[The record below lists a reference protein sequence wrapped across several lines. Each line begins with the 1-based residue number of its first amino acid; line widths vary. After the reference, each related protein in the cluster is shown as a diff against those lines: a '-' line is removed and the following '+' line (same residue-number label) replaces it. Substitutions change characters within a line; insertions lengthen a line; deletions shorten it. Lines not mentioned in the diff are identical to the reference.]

1 MGVGCSSHG
10 VRLQTHTADGGVLIR
25 AILAV
30 SIAIASPAL
39 WDAVPIQALEAG
51 GLAGTE
57 H

>member
-10 VRLQTHTADGGVLIR
+10 VRLQTRTADGGVLIR

-51 GLAGTE
+51 GLTGTE